1 MIIETFM
8 AFLDRNLHQK
18 RISNFLQNKSIKTV
32 IDVGAHKGEF
42 IECSLKIKSV
52 NKVIAF
58 EPQKK
63 IFSLLEKK
71 FLNNDKIFLNNIAL
85 DIDKGKKVI
94 RINKLSSTST
104 LNEIDDSSFYFK
116 FKSFLLYEKD
126 SIISE
131 EEIDTVSFDD
141 FFDGKIFDQNT
152 LLKIDTEGYELNV
165 LKGSNKKIEEVKYI
179 LIENQF
185 SKMYKNVNFKDCHN
199 FLNKKNFKLL
209 KKFRFPTLHYED
221 RLYINEDK
229 IINKN

>member
-1 MIIETFM
+1 MIIERFM
-8 AFLDRNLHQK
+8 AFLDRNVHQK
-18 RISNFLQNKSIKTV
+18 RISNFLQNKSIKTI

-42 IECSLKIKSV
+42 IECSLKINSV
-52 NKVIAF
+52 NKIIAF

-71 FLNNDKIFLNNIAL
+71 FLNNNKIFLNNIAL
-85 DIDKGKKVI
+85 DIDNGQKVI
-94 RINKLSSTST
+94 KINKLSSTST
-104 LNEIDDSSFYFK
+104 LNEIDNSSFYFK

-141 FFDGKIFDQNT
+141 FFYGKIFDQNT

-165 LKGSNKKIEEVKYI
+165 LKGSNKKIKEVKYI

-185 SKMYKNVNFKDCHN
+185 SKMYKNVDFKDSHN
-199 FLNKKNFKLL
+199 FLISKNFKLL
-209 KKFRFPTLHYED
+209 KKFKFPTLHYED
-221 RLYINEDK
+221 RLYINSV
-229 IINKN
+229 NQ

>member
-85 DIDKGKKVI
+85 DIDKGKKI
-94 RINKLSSTST
+94 IKINKLSSTST

-131 EEIDTVSFDD
+131 EEINTVSFDN
-141 FFDGKIFDQNT
+141 FFDGKIFDENT

-165 LKGSNKKIEEVKYI
+165 LKGSNQKIKEVKYI

-185 SKMYKNVNFKDCHN
+185 SKMYKNVDFKDSHN
-199 FLNKKNFKLL
+199 FLISKNFKLL

-221 RLYINEDK
+221 RLYINELNN
-229 IINKN
+229 I

>member
-1 MIIETFM
+1 M
-8 AFLDRNLHQK
+8 AFLDRNVHQK
-18 RISNFLQNKSIKTV
+18 RISNFLQNKSIKTI

-42 IECSLKIKSV
+42 IECSLKINSV
-52 NKVIAF
+52 NKIIAF

-71 FLNNDKIFLNNIAL
+71 FLNNNKIFLNNIAL
-85 DIDKGKKVI
+85 DIDNGQKVI
-94 RINKLSSTST
+94 KINKLSSTST
-104 LNEIDDSSFYFK
+104 LNEIDNSSFYFK

-141 FFDGKIFDQNT
+141 FFYGKIFDQNT

-165 LKGSNKKIEEVKYI
+165 LKGSNKKIKEVKYI

-185 SKMYKNVNFKDCHN
+185 SKMYKNVDFKDSHN
-199 FLNKKNFKLL
+199 FLISKNFKLL
-209 KKFRFPTLHYED
+209 KKFKFPTLHYED
-221 RLYINEDK
+221 RLYINSV
-229 IINKN
+229 NQ

>member
-1 MIIETFM
+1 M

-85 DIDKGKKVI
+85 DIDKGKKI
-94 RINKLSSTST
+94 IKINKLSSTST

-131 EEIDTVSFDD
+131 EEINTVSFDN
-141 FFDGKIFDQNT
+141 FFDGKIFDENT

-165 LKGSNKKIEEVKYI
+165 LKGSNQKIKEVKYI

-185 SKMYKNVNFKDCHN
+185 SKMYKNVDFKDSHN
-199 FLNKKNFKLL
+199 FLISKNFKLL

-221 RLYINEDK
+221 RLYINELNN
-229 IINKN
+229 I